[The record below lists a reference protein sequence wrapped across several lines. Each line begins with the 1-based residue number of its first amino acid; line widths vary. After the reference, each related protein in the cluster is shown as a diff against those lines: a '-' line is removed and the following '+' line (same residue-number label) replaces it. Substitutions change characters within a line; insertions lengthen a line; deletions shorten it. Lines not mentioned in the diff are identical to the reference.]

1 MFPGILWTGKMLG
14 EASGLGFEKARLLV
28 PFFFCG
34 GVTEQAYEL
43 RCSPEMRWEAE
54 GRCPFFDFLFS
65 V

>member
-1 MFPGILWTGKMLG
+1 MLG